1 MTKILMY
8 FKQLAAR
15 FGLEKAAHK
24 RDPISATHGLK
35 RGPRITDPAALSF
48 YATAM
53 GALLWPALTVRPE
66 IAFTVSFLS
75 SANHF
80 FTKSH
85 LNAIKHLIVYLANTA
100 NDGITYDGRRKFIEY
115 TFADANWGSDYDG
128 ERKSQSGYVVMLAGG
143 AIAWASKRQQSVA
156 LSTKEAEFYAVAE
169 AIVATLTTQ
178 QNLRGLGYELAT
190 PTIIFNDNQGLI
202 ASFSDLLTDP

>member
-1 MTKILMY
+1 MAIFPSRDLGKIRHFMGMKVDYNCYTQTLKISMPDY
-8 FKQLAAR
+8 LKQLAIR
-15 FGLEKAAHK
+15 FGLNKAAPK
-24 RDPISATHGLK
+24 RNPISATHGLK
-35 RGPRITDPAALSF
+35 RGPRVTDPAALSF

-53 GALLWPALTVRPE
+53 GALLWPALTVCPE
-66 IAFTVSFLS
+66 IAFTVSLLS

-85 LNAIKHLIVYLANTA
+85 LNSIKHLIVFLANSA
-100 NDGITYDGRRKFIEY
+100 DDGITYNGRRKFIKY

-143 AIAWASKRQQSVA
+143 AIAWALKRQHSVA
-156 LSTKEAEFYAVAE
+156 LSTKEAKFYAVAE

-178 QNLRGLGYELAT
+178 QNL
-190 PTIIFNDNQGLI
+190 
-202 ASFSDLLTDP
+202 